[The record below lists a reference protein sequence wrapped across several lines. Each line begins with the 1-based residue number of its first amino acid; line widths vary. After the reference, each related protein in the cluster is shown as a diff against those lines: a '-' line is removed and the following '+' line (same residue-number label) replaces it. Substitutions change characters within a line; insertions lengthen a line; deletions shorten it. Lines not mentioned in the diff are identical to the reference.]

1 MTAGTL
7 LCVLYWALFTIRRGF
22 SPCLAAAVKAN
33 AYDLNRG
40 NPEAQKAA
48 QRKRGPLTAAKWALR
63 VAGWIETGVLI
74 LLVAWLFYLIG
85 ALITGTFIVFGNPV

>member
-7 LCVLYWALFTIRRGF
+7 LCVLYWVIFTIRKGL
-22 SPCLAAAVKAN
+22 SPRLAAATRAN

-63 VAGWIETGVLI
+63 VAGWAEIFILS
-74 LLVAWLFYLIG
+74 LLVAWFFYLIG
-85 ALITGTFIVFGNPV
+85 ALIQGTFIVFGYPV